1 MTETCARCGRTR
13 DTVTDPAQRLA
24 WVSER
29 EHGTNTWL
37 CHTCARTHVRDL
49 ESKLPAE
56 YW

>member
-1 MTETCARCGRTR
+1 MTETCSRCDRSR
-13 DTVTDPAQRLA
+13 AAVTDPAQRLA

-29 EHGTNTWL
+29 ERGRQTWL
-37 CHTCARTHVRDL
+37 CHTCARTHVRAL